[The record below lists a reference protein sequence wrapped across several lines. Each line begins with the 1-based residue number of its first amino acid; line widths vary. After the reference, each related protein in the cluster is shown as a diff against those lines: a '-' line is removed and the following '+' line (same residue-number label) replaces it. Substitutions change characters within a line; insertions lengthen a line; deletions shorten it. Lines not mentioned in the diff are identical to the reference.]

1 MMATGWPACSA
12 GWAGGAKSTAVESGV
27 TGHSTTRARDS
38 HPKHAVVDQSA
49 RALTTKATKVHEGN
63 ARDQET
69 SWYFVSLVV
78 QAFWGV
84 ASFLCSD
91 RSAAGNSL
99 LESYGHMAPDLDGQN
114 HSRCEQQRSDGN

>member
-1 MMATGWPACSA
+1 M
-12 GWAGGAKSTAVESGV
+12 AVEFGV
-27 TGHSTTRARDS
+27 TGYSTTGARDS

-63 ARDQET
+63 ARDQKP

-91 RSAAGNSL
+91 RIASGDSLFEGDGN
-99 LESYGHMAPDLDGQN
+99 MAPDLDG
-114 HSRCEQQRSDGN
+114 